1 MSQKQIFICPH
12 CNKIFK
18 NPILLPCYDT
28 ICEHHLREKMVLKQ
42 KSIECKTCKQTFNL
56 DESFKSGPNK
66 HLQTQL
72 DHDIHLSD
80 EEKSLKNALLESC
93 ANLDQM
99 IREYHE
105 SKASLASES
114 IKAHFDR
121 LRLQLDERRKSLHGK
136 IDEIYFEMIEKTTNC
151 EESVLKNLA
160 NNFKAVE
167 VLQLPNQKNLAN
179 EINEKF
185 REANL
190 ELNLLREQ
198 LNKSEH
204 EIVQL
209 KKRLDEIAE
218 ISKHFASSNYFEF
231 KLLFNHEHFG
241 SLHLNDLRSNIRS
254 HKQVLDFPPIIIENT
269 ETMQGIVENNVEEE
283 EGVILC
289 YQNPIKR
296 KRIDDEEN
304 LLASQILTSQQLSS
318 ELIRL
323 CEFSPNDRF
332 TLLYRGTRDGFG
344 SRDFHSKC
352 DNHSNTLTICKT
364 SQKKRRECERSK
376 LKAPEFAYI
385 CGGFTTVKW
394 ESLNKWK
401 HVSDPNAFVF
411 SLTNKDN
418 KPCKLSVNP
427 KKHQYAVCCYSGS
440 GPKFGDDIFIADD
453 SNLTMSSSKL
463 GEHYKLPEDVRPGE
477 NEAFSFLAGTEDFY
491 LSEIEVYKKG
501 E

>member
-1 MSQKQIFICPH
+1 MSQMKCHFICSN

-18 NPILLPCYDT
+18 HPILLPCYDT
-28 ICEHHLREKMVLKQ
+28 ICEHHLREKTVLKQ
-42 KSIECKTCKQTFNL
+42 ESIECKTCKQTFNL

-66 HLQTQL
+66 QLQTQL
-72 DHDIHLSD
+72 DNDIYLSN

-121 LRLQLDERRKSLHGK
+121 LRRQLDERRESLHAK
-136 IDEIYFEMIEKTTNC
+136 IDEIYFEMIEKTKNC
-151 EESVLKNLA
+151 EETVLKNLA
-160 NNFKAVE
+160 DNFKAVE
-167 VLQLPNQKNLAN
+167 VLQLPNRKNLAN

-185 REANL
+185 RETNV

-204 EIVQL
+204 EIAHL
-209 KKRLDEIAE
+209 KIKLDEIAE

-241 SLHLNDLRSNIRS
+241 LLHLNDLSNIRD
-254 HKQVLDFPPIIIENT
+254 LDFPTVIIENA
-269 ETMQGIVENNVEEE
+269 EHIQGIVENNEEE
-283 EGVILC
+283 EADVTFC
-289 YQNPIKR
+289 YQNSIKR
-296 KRIDDEEN
+296 KRINDVEN
-304 LLASQILTSQQLSS
+304 LLQSQILTSKQLSL
-318 ELIRL
+318 ELIQL
-323 CEFSPNDRF
+323 CEFSPSDQF

-344 SRDFHSKC
+344 SRDFHLKC

-364 SQKKRRECERSK
+364 IQKKRTECERK

-385 CGGFTTVKW
+385 CGGFTTVEW
-394 ESLNKWK
+394 ESTYLWK

-427 KKHQYAVCCYSGS
+427 NKLKHAVCCRSGS
-440 GPKFGDDIFIADD
+440 GPRFGDDIFIANC

-463 GEHYKLPEDVRPGE
+463 GETYKRPEHVKSE
-477 NEAFSFLAGTEDFY
+477 NEAFSFLAGAEEFY

>member
-1 MSQKQIFICPH
+1 MSQKQNFVCPH

-18 NPILLPCYDT
+18 NPILLPCFDT
-28 ICEHHLREKMVLKQ
+28 ICEHHLREEMALKQ
-42 KSIECKTCKQTFNL
+42 KSIQCKIKTCKQTFNL
-56 DESFKSGPNK
+56 DGLKSGPNK
-66 HLQTQL
+66 NLQSL
-72 DHDIHLSD
+72 LNDNIHLSD

-93 ANLDQM
+93 ANFDQM
-99 IREYHE
+99 NREYHD
-105 SKASLASES
+105 LGSES

-121 LRLQLDERRKSLHGK
+121 LRRQLDERRESLHGK
-136 IDEIYFEMIEKTTNC
+136 IDEIYFEMIEKTKNC

-160 NNFKAVE
+160 NNFKAVD
-167 VLQLPNQKNLAN
+167 VLQLPNRKNLAN
-179 EINEKF
+179 EIKEKF
-185 REANL
+185 RETNV

-204 EIVQL
+204 EIAHL
-209 KKRLDEIAE
+209 KIKLDEIAE

-241 SLHLNDLRSNIRS
+241 SLHLNDLMSNIGS
-254 HKQVLDFPPIIIENT
+254 HKQVLDFPTIKIENA
-269 ETMQGIVENNVEEE
+269 ETMQGIVENNDEEE
-283 EGVILC
+283 EVEEVVPC
-289 YQNPIKR
+289 YQNSIKR

-304 LLASQILTSQQLSS
+304 LLQSQMLTSKQLSS

-376 LKAPEFAYI
+376 LKVPEFAYI

-394 ESLNKWK
+394 ESTYKWK

-411 SLTNKDN
+411 SLTNKDY

-427 KKHQYAVCCYSGS
+427 DKYQYAVCCHSGS
-440 GPKFGDDIFIADD
+440 GPRFGDDIFIADD
-453 SNLTMSSSKL
+453 SNLIMSSSKL
-463 GEHYKLPEDVRPGE
+463 GETYKRPEHVRAE
-477 NEAFSFLAGTEDFY
+477 IEAFSFLAGTEEFC
-491 LSEIEVYKKG
+491 LSEIEVYKMG

>member
-1 MSQKQIFICPH
+1 MSQKQNFICPH

-18 NPILLPCYDT
+18 HPILLPCYDT
-28 ICEHHLREKMVLKQ
+28 ICEHHLREKMILNKR
-42 KSIECKTCKQTFNL
+42 SIECKKCKKTFNL
-56 DESFKSGPNK
+56 DDLKYGPNK
-66 HLQTQL
+66 QLQSLL
-72 DHDIHLSD
+72 DNDIHLND

-93 ANLDQM
+93 ANFDQM
-99 IREYHE
+99 SQKYHD
-105 SKASLASES
+105 LDSES

-121 LRLQLDERRKSLHGK
+121 LRRQLDERRESLKGK
-136 IDEIYFEMIEKTTNC
+136 IDEIYLEMTERTTNC

-160 NNFKAVE
+160 NNFNGVE
-167 VLQLPNQKNLAN
+167 VLQLPNRKNLAN

-190 ELNLLREQ
+190 ELNLLRKQ
-198 LNKSEH
+198 LNKSEN
-204 EIVQL
+204 EIAHL
-209 KKRLDEIAE
+209 KIKLDEIAE
-218 ISKHFASSNYFEF
+218 ISKHFASSNYCEF
-231 KLLFNHEHFG
+231 KLSFNPEHFG

-254 HKQVLDFPPIIIENT
+254 RNQVLAFPTIKIENA
-269 ETMQGIVENNVEEE
+269 ENMQGIVENNEVIEEE
-283 EGVILC
+283 EEVILC
-289 YQNPIKR
+289 YQNSIKR

-304 LLASQILTSQQLSS
+304 LLQSQILTSEQLSS

-323 CEFSPNDRF
+323 CGFSPNDRF

-352 DNHSNTLTICKT
+352 DNHSNTLTLCRT
-364 SQKKRRECERSK
+364 SQKKRRECESSK

-385 CGGFTTVKW
+385 FGGFTTVKW
-394 ESLNKWK
+394 ESTDEWK

-427 KKHQYAVCCYSGS
+427 KKHQYAVCCHSGI
-440 GPKFGDDIFIADD
+440 GPRFGDDIFIADD
-453 SNLTMSSSKL
+453 SNLIMSSSKL
-463 GEHYKLPEDVRPGE
+463 GETYKRPEHVRNK
-477 NEAFSFLAGTEDFY
+477 NEAFSFLAGTEEFC
-491 LSEIEVYKKG
+491 LSEIEVYKIG